1 MTEIGSLHEISKGI
15 YHISILNS
23 VLKLQMNIV
32 PFLLAPFHFFFPFLP
47 CYAQIQIFGYICY
60 RFTMEEA
67 PTMPSLLRNNAG
79 NVSRPSPEVWMSFS
93 TPLWLHCEAALS
105 QA

>member
-1 MTEIGSLHEISKGI
+1 
-15 YHISILNS
+15 
-23 VLKLQMNIV
+23 
-32 PFLLAPFHFFFPFLP
+32 
-47 CYAQIQIFGYICY
+47 
-60 RFTMEEA
+60 MEEA